1 MKYINSLY
9 ELDDFIIDN
18 HDNLIL
24 LYFGA
29 TWCEPCAKLKK
40 RLDSDEIN
48 QTMPNIVVCYINIDI
63 ESNAEICEHYNI
75 TILPTQIFI
84 KLNDETVNVLNRVD
98 GYDWIKLVMLYNE
111 NISSYNN

>member
-1 MKYINSLY
+1 MKYINSLD
-9 ELDDFIIDN
+9 ELDNFIIDN
-18 HDNLIL
+18 QDNLIL

-29 TWCEPCAKLKK
+29 IWCGPCAKLKK

-48 QTMPNIVVCYINIDI
+48 QEMPNMVVCYIDIDI
-63 ESNAEICEHYNI
+63 ESNAEICEYYNI

-111 NISSYNN
+111 NGALYNK